1 MKKLLF
7 AILICTCTFAFAGNK
22 YYFSTSGSY
31 SNSGTSPNSPW
42 LNISHLDSI
51 TLNAGDTV
59 FFKCGDTL
67 RGSFKIKN
75 SGTSSKNIVF
85 TSYGTGAKPVISGA
99 EKVSGWNNNAGIYS
113 VNTTYN
119 VKNFFA
125 NSNEMTL
132 ARYPNEG
139 NYLQLDSAQKSYLKD
154 AQIPQNDGYW
164 NNASICI
171 HTMQWCWEKT
181 TVQSQTAGKV
191 TFNTPTILAGLNKYG
206 YFFYN
211 KLEALDTAKEWFN
224 DTTNNILYFKPT
236 TGKTASELL
245 CEISIRDYGIQTG
258 SNVSYITISNL
269 CFDKQYEAGVY
280 FGNSNH
286 KYINIQNCDFYRQ
299 YKHGIQTKGKYHEL
313 NNNYFAQVD
322 GHGIDVNAGG
332 KLHIHHNT
340 FKKIGQY
347 RNSGIGGETN
357 LSAIAINFVD
367 SCTIDHNNID
377 STGYCGIS
385 ADGAYHLIE
394 RNVVSHAML
403 LNNDGGAYKCYGAA
417 SHHNEI
423 RNNFA
428 SYTTGNTEGCYKAD
442 FMTPGIYF
450 DFNVNNCNIH
460 HNTVYNMY
468 SKGIFQNSGTNNNT
482 ISNNILF
489 GIKQGI
495 DLNGNPLMPTVIS
508 GDVIKHN
515 VITASTASDILMR
528 QVDYSNTFNFGTL
541 DSNYYFQAYD
551 SSKTV
556 YRVQGSSGAYYGL
569 KNYQAL
575 NGLDPHSKESFVHWN
590 SSTNNYRIF
599 VNISDNVSTI
609 NLSDSLYLDLDSNEV
624 CSSIDLQPY
633 TSVVLINTLTKCT
646 TTSVEK
652 IDYAEFS
659 FYPNPANSEIRL
671 RNIENPGASNYN
683 IISTSGQII
692 LTGNCAESTINI
704 SDLAQGMY
712 FIQVISQDKSQVKT
726 LIVD

>member
-1 MKKLLF
+1 MKSTISALLLLF
-7 AILICTCTFAFAGNK
+7 VINTFAANK
-22 YYFSTSGSY
+22 YYFSSSGSY
-31 SNSGTSPNSPW
+31 ANNGTTPSTPW
-42 LNISHLDSI
+42 SNISHLDSVI
-51 TLNAGDTV
+51 LAAGDSI

-67 RGSFKIKN
+67 RGSFKIKH
-75 SGTSSKNIVF
+75 SGTAAKNIVF

-99 EKVSGWNNNAGIYS
+99 QKISGWSNNSGIYS
-113 VNTTYN
+113 VNTAEN

-125 NSNEMTL
+125 NSSEMIL

-139 NYLQLDSAQKSYLKD
+139 SYLQLDSAQKSYLKD

-191 TFNTPTILAGLNKYG
+191 TYNSATMQQASNKYG

-211 KLEALDTAKEWFN
+211 KMEALDTVKEWYN
-224 DTTNNILYFKPT
+224 DTINNVLYFKPP
-236 TGKTASELL
+236 TGKTANELF
-245 CEISIRDYGIQTG
+245 CEISIRDYGIQTQ
-258 SNVSYITISNL
+258 NNASYITILNI

-280 FGNSNH
+280 LSNTNN
-286 KYINIQNCDFYRQ
+286 KYVTIKNCDFYRQ

-313 NNNYFAQVD
+313 SNNYFSQVD
-322 GHGIDVNAGG
+322 GHGIDVNTGG

-340 FKKIGQY
+340 FKNIGPF

-394 RNVVSHAML
+394 KNIVSHAML
-403 LNNDGGAYKCYGAA
+403 LNNDGGAYKCYGAS

-423 RNNFA
+423 RYNFA
-428 SYTTGNTEGCYKAD
+428 SYSTGNTEGCYKAD

-450 DFNVNNCNIH
+450 DFNVNYCNVH
-460 HNTVYNMY
+460 HNTVYNMH

-482 ISNNILF
+482 LSNNILF

-508 GDVIKHN
+508 GDVIKKN
-515 VITASTASDILMR
+515 VIVASNSSDVLMR
-528 QVDYSNTFNFGTL
+528 QVDFSSAFNYGTL
-541 DSNYYFQAYD
+541 DSNYYIQAYD
-551 SSKTV
+551 TAKTV
-556 YRVQGSSGAYYGL
+556 LRVQGTTDVYYGL

-575 NGLDPHSKESFVHWN
+575 NNLDPHSKQSFVHWN
-590 SSTNNYRIF
+590 SNTNNFRLF
-599 VNISDNVSTI
+599 NVS
-609 NLSDSLYLDLDSNEV
+609 
-624 CSSIDLQPY
+624 SI
-633 TSVVLINTLTKCT
+633 
-646 TTSVEK
+646 
-652 IDYAEFS
+652 
-659 FYPNPANSEIRL
+659 
-671 RNIENPGASNYN
+671 
-683 IISTSGQII
+683 
-692 LTGNCAESTINI
+692 
-704 SDLAQGMY
+704 
-712 FIQVISQDKSQVKT
+712 
-726 LIVD
+726 